1 MLDNWKKWG
10 WQFSKNRFSQGFIF
24 EDFQAALSFI
34 NKVGILSE
42 RLQHHPRINGSD
54 QSALQASG
62 TSNAGSST
70 GLGDGLEHQDPSHGA
85 TTGNED

>member
-1 MLDNWKKWG
+1 MTLDNWKKWG

-42 RLQHHPRINGSD
+42 RLQHHPRIVNLYNEVVLELWTHETNGI
-54 QSALQASG
+54 
-62 TSNAGSST
+62 
-70 GLGDGLEHQDPSHGA
+70 
-85 TTGNED
+85 TTKDHLWIEEFQKERTL

>member
-42 RLQHHPRINGSD
+42 RLQHHPRIVNLYNEVVLELWTHETNGI
-54 QSALQASG
+54 
-62 TSNAGSST
+62 
-70 GLGDGLEHQDPSHGA
+70 
-85 TTGNED
+85 TTKDHLWIEEFQKERTL